1 MASKTRSKTRRKTV
15 RSKKPSRAKRSVK
28 GRSLDQRTLDL
39 IGLGLAALSVYMIFL
54 LYLGGEG
61 GRLGEGL
68 REGLLLGFG
77 VGAFLLPL
85 GLLVVAAVLVFAP
98 DTSVERPAKTGAVI
112 LTLGPLLLLAAGS
125 PGGRAGSGG
134 YFDSAWYRDHGGLIG
149 DGLHWGLAQ
158 LLMPAGAVIVGLAA
172 IVAGALMATG

>member
-112 LTLGPLLLLAAGS
+112 LTLGLLLLLAAGI
-125 PGGRAGSGG
+125 PGGRDGYGG
-134 YFDSAWYRDHGGLIG
+134 YFDSAWY
-149 DGLHWGLAQ
+149 
-158 LLMPAGAVIVGLAA
+158 
-172 IVAGALMATG
+172 